1 MMTSR
6 GAGFGIGIHDWN
18 RSEAQAVET
27 GTDIP
32 YLAGTE
38 AKSILG
44 SHGVASRM
52 KVSRSAAAEKVTTL
66 TNCKSQQVIELDRE
80 ALGGPIQQY
89 LAEKAGAT
97 KVTVPQAR
105 LLILR
110 RANVKRALADHE
122 SDSQIYIKG
131 QNIGGCS
138 DLKKLQQQGKLKD
151 MLAQA

>member
-1 MMTSR
+1 MLSSLTRYARSFFTS
-6 GAGFGIGIHDWN
+6 API
-18 RSEAQAVET
+18 SQEQAQAAKDTVESLI
-27 GTDIP
+27 GSPIAVFSKSYCP
-32 YLAGTE
+32 YCTE

-52 KVSRSAAAEKVTTL
+52 K
-66 TNCKSQQVIELDRE
+66 VIELDRE

-97 KVTVPQAR
+97 KVT
-105 LLILR
+105 
-110 RANVKRALADHE
+110 
-122 SDSQIYIKG
+122 IYIKG

>member
-1 MMTSR
+1 MLSSLTRYARSFFTS
-6 GAGFGIGIHDWN
+6 APV
-18 RSEAQAVET
+18 SQEQAQAARDTVESLV
-27 GTDIP
+27 GSPIAVFSKSYCP
-32 YLAGTE
+32 YCTE

-52 KVSRSAAAEKVTTL
+52 K
-66 TNCKSQQVIELDRE
+66 VIELDRE

-97 KVTVPQAR
+97 KVTVPQ
-105 LLILR
+105 
-110 RANVKRALADHE
+110 
-122 SDSQIYIKG
+122 IYIKG

-138 DLKKLQQQGKLKD
+138 DLKKLQQQGKLED